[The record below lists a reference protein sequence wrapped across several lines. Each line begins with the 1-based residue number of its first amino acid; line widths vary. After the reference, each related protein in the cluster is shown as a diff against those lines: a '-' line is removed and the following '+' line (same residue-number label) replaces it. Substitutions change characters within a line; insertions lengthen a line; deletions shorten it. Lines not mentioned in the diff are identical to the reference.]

1 MTAIIGR
8 YEHGEFSV
16 ASELVSCER
25 NEQGE
30 ARSDD
35 NHLPNEL
42 SQFRRGGVSLL
53 FDEVAYIATEKRQ
66 RIAFDPDR
74 FVEEYRSRGQDA
86 FDDLDGQYAIAL
98 HDAASGRLHI
108 ARDTFGTRPLFIAH
122 LPSGIAFSTTYSPL
136 CKLPE
141 LHPAFDV
148 AAVRA
153 FIERGWAPAGLTFH
167 RDIRPARA
175 GFVEIFDRALHSLRR
190 LPPQANEYTQPR
202 DLLSSDELLSL
213 LRRIVAESL
222 QRSHGDIGVSLS
234 GGIDSAAIAALLKEA
249 DPRRVIRSFTVGY
262 GEEDPEIQGAR
273 ATASHL
279 GLEHH
284 EIIVGARD
292 LASLMQEAVRALGN
306 PGGYD
311 EFPCLFALWRD
322 ASRSVQTLFSGN
334 LSDTLFGGM
343 PYHRDLWLR
352 MNNARDDLS
361 RKDQSGSLDIKPAN
375 QEGPKDLLFDNLR
388 QSLTDWDERIGAQT
402 LLASRAELELVMPLS
417 RRSLL
422 DLSLRLPA
430 QQKVTESHVKSFFR
444 ESISKLLPPEI
455 LQRPKGIQ
463 QLRYD
468 GDMRDALLELSRRY
482 LTKDRVE
489 RHAIVSLGDVQACIC
504 ESKDS
509 FTKARFQT
517 LWNMLI
523 FEIWTDAFANDDP
536 AWSSDR

>member
-1 MTAIIGR
+1 MIAIVGR

-16 ASELVSCER
+16 TSEFGSRELSEK
-25 NEQGE
+25 GK
-30 ARSDD
+30 ARYDGD
-35 NHLPNEL
+35 HLPNEL
-42 SQFRRGGVSLL
+42 SQFRRGSVSLL
-53 FDEVAYIATEKRQ
+53 FDEVAYIATKERQ

-74 FVEEYRSRGQDA
+74 FVQEYRSRGQDA
-86 FDDLDGQYAIAL
+86 FDDLDGQFAIAL

-122 LPSGIAFSTTYSPL
+122 LPSGIAFSTTYAPL

-175 GFVEIFDRALHSLRR
+175 GFVEIFGHELHCFRR
-190 LPPQANEYTQPR
+190 LQPQAIEYTQPR
-202 DLLSSDELLSL
+202 DPLSSDELLSL
-213 LRRIVAESL
+213 LRRTVAESL
-222 QRSHGDIGVSLS
+222 QRSQGDIGVSLS
-234 GGIDSAAIAALLKEA
+234 GGIDSAAIAALLQKA

-262 GEEDPEIQGAR
+262 GEEDPEIQGGR

-284 EIIVGARD
+284 EIIVGAQD
-292 LASLMQEAVRALGN
+292 LASLMQQVVRVLGN

-352 MNNARDDLS
+352 MNDVRDDVS
-361 RKDQSGSLDIKPAN
+361 RKDQSGK
-375 QEGPKDLLFDNLR
+375 GPKDLLFENLR

-402 LLASRAELELVMPLS
+402 LLASRADLQLVMPLS

-430 QQKVTESHVKSFFR
+430 RQKVTECHVKSFFR
-444 ESISKLLPPEI
+444 ESISSLLPPEI
-455 LQRPKGIQ
+455 LHRPKGIQ

-468 GDMRDALLELSRRY
+468 ADMRDTLLELSRRY

-489 RHAIVSLGDVQACIC
+489 RHAIVSPDDVQACIS
-504 ESKDS
+504 ESKDN
-509 FTKARFQT
+509 FTEARFQT

-523 FEIWTDAFANDDP
+523 FEIWTDAFANAP
-536 AWSSDR
+536 SQSKPI

>member
-1 MTAIIGR
+1 MTAIVGR
-8 YEHGEFSV
+8 YEHGEFSTTSES
-16 ASELVSCER
+16 ASRELSEKD
-25 NEQGE
+25 E
-30 ARSDD
+30 ARYRD
-35 NHLPNEL
+35 NRLPNEL

-53 FDEVAYIATEKRQ
+53 FDEVAYIATKKRQ

-86 FDDLDGQYAIAL
+86 FDDLDGQFAIAL

-108 ARDTFGTRPLFIAH
+108 ARDNFGTRPLFIAH
-122 LPSGIAFSTTYSPL
+122 LPSGIAFSTTYAPL

-175 GFVEIFDRALHSLRR
+175 GFVEIFDRELHCLRR
-190 LPPQANEYTQPR
+190 LPPQANEYIQPR
-202 DLLSSDELLSL
+202 DSLSSDELLSL
-213 LRRIVAESL
+213 LRQTVAESL
-222 QRSHGDIGVSLS
+222 QRSQGDIGVSLS
-234 GGIDSAAIAALLKEA
+234 GGIDSAAIAALLREA

-262 GEEDPEIQGAR
+262 GEDDPEIQGGR
-273 ATASHL
+273 ATATHL

-284 EIIVGARD
+284 EIVVGAPD
-292 LASLMQEAVRALGN
+292 LASIMQEAVRALGN

-322 ASRSVQTLFSGN
+322 ASSFVETLFSGN

-343 PYHRDLWLR
+343 PYHRDVWLR
-352 MNNARDDLS
+352 MNSMRDNVS
-361 RKDQSGSLDIKPAN
+361 RKNQAGLVDVNPADQEP
-375 QEGPKDLLFDNLR
+375 PKDLLFENLR

-402 LLASRAELELVMPLS
+402 LLASRAGLELVMPLS
-417 RRSLL
+417 KRSLL

-430 QQKVTESHVKSFFR
+430 QQKVTECHVKSFFR
-444 ESISKLLPPEI
+444 ESISNLLPPEI

-468 GDMRDALLELSRRY
+468 ADMRDALLELSRRY

-489 RHAIVSLGDVQACIC
+489 RHAIVSPGDVQTCIS
-504 ESKDS
+504 ESKVN

-523 FEIWTDAFANDDP
+523 FEIWTDAFANAP
-536 AWSSDR
+536 SQ